1 MEGSVITLRPDLGNL
16 EGLDETKLRTEFF
29 SSLSD
34 DKRQD
39 GNTVYE
45 NIKFILND
53 LFDRQLIRRT
63 TLRVIMDIVD
73 GCAVQYRSGT
83 VSFFRDTYACQ

>member
-1 MEGSVITLRPDLGNL
+1 MEGSVVTLLPDSGNP
-16 EGLDETKLRTEFF
+16 EGLDSAQLRTEFF

-39 GNTVYE
+39 GNMVYK
-45 NIKFILND
+45 NIKFILNN
-53 LFDRQLIRRT
+53 LFDRKLIRRT

-83 VSFFRDTYACQ
+83 IQIFMILPICQ